1 MTWAGPLLIVIGTV
15 AAMEA
20 VAWAVHKYF
29 MHGWGWGWH
38 KSHHEPHDG
47 GFELNDLYALVFAAG
62 SVGLFWWGRDWWP
75 ATWLGAGMAVYGLLY
90 FIAHDGLVH
99 KRWPFSYIPRRGY
112 LKRLYQAHR
121 LHHAVEGRDGCVSFG
136 FLYAPPIARLKAR
149 LARGRGSARPPEQG
163 RAVEPGNGP
172 AQGQ

>member
-20 VAWAVHKYF
+20 VAWAVHKYI

-75 ATWLGAGMAVYGLLY
+75 ATWL
-90 FIAHDGLVH
+90 
-99 KRWPFSYIPRRGY
+99 
-112 LKRLYQAHR
+112 
-121 LHHAVEGRDGCVSFG
+121 
-136 FLYAPPIARLKAR
+136 
-149 LARGRGSARPPEQG
+149 
-163 RAVEPGNGP
+163 P
-172 AQGQ
+172 AAMPTSPNCP